1 MQTPIGAK
9 LMTSPIQTSTNNL
22 DLIFTP
28 DPVEFAE
35 AYLNYLQSV
44 LRRINTTEVGR
55 FIRTLLG
62 ARERGSTIFFMGNGG
77 SAATASHFA
86 NDLAIGTNAYE
97 KPFRALS
104 LTDNV
109 PLISAVANDF
119 GYEEIFVRQLRILG
133 KSGDVLVGISASGN
147 SPNLLKAIDY
157 ANAAGITTVAITAF
171 DGGKMKGIA
180 DHGIHVPTGPKE
192 YGPAEDAHMVLDHLI
207 GAYLM
212 RHIKNA

>member
-1 MQTPIGAK
+1 MTFPTQTP
-9 LMTSPIQTSTNNL
+9 TNNL

-28 DPVEFAE
+28 NPVDFAQ
-35 AYLNYLQSV
+35 AYLKYVQTVLQ
-44 LRRINTTEVGR
+44 RINAAEVGN
-55 FIRTLLG
+55 FLEILLE
-62 ARERGSTIFFMGNGG
+62 ARERGSTIFFVGNGG

-86 NDLAIGTNAYE
+86 NDIAIGTNSYVR
-97 KPFRALS
+97 PFRAMS

-109 PLISAVANDF
+109 PLITAVANDF
-119 GYEEIFVRQLRILG
+119 GYDDIFVRQLRILG

-147 SPNLLKAIDY
+147 SPNLVKAFDY
-157 ANAAGITTVAITAF
+157 ASTAGITTVALTAF
-171 DGGKMKGIA
+171 DGGKMKGMA

-212 RHIKNA
+212 RRVKDA